1 MTFSIARARIE
12 SLKNSTFYAGK
23 AIFKKEWRQSSK
35 NYQSEL
41 KISKLSNCLLLNFV
55 FRNLIKSISCKE
67 T

>member
-41 KISKLSNCLLLNFV
+41 KISKLSMQWFGAT
-55 FRNLIKSISCKE
+55 E
-67 T
+67 